1 MVARPPMHVSPR
13 IQTIVIAGSIGA
25 IILSAAVFWSDWRN
39 APPVPADRR
48 IEDPATLSGRGF
60 ARGPATAAHT
70 LVVFTDY
77 TCTYCRSYAHLVD
90 TLVAMKPEV
99 RVVERHLPR
108 TGSLLAWDAARAVE
122 CAGEQGRYAEMRQVL
137 IRNALDRTAW
147 GRLAAKAHVRDTV
160 LLKRCMR
167 QSFIS
172 ERIAYDTAAARP
184 LQPTG
189 TPTVVLDEV
198 RFAAPPVLTTILE
211 KLQQQTSGG

>member
-1 MVARPPMHVSPR
+1 
-13 IQTIVIAGSIGA
+13 
-25 IILSAAVFWSDWRN
+25 
-39 APPVPADRR
+39 
-48 IEDPATLSGRGF
+48 
-60 ARGPATAAHT
+60 
-70 LVVFTDY
+70 
-77 TCTYCRSYAHLVD
+77 
-90 TLVAMKPEV
+90 
-99 RVVERHLPR
+99 
-108 TGSLLAWDAARAVE
+108 
-122 CAGEQGRYAEMRQVL
+122 MRQVL